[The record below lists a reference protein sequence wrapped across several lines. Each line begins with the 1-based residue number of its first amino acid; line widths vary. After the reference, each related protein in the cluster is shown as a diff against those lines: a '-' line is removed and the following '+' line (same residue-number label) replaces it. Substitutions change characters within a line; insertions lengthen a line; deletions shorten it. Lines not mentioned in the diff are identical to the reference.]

1 MNKSTNPT
9 NHENHENHDL
19 DNQVTAAEPAIETT
33 AHDGRPVSNDG
44 IPVVTSA
51 QRCEVGGVR
60 SRNEDSCL
68 VFVSESGGHF
78 QMRPFGL
85 YVVADGMGGHT
96 EGHIASKTASRVFT
110 QYMLDKLYL
119 PLLQDRAILIGSKV
133 LEMMEDAVHT
143 AHAAVFQP
151 EPDKN
156 GGTTLTA
163 ALLLGK
169 ELFIAHV
176 GDSRAYLYCD
186 GELRTLTNDH
196 SLVRRMQDR
205 GQLAADEASRYQYRH
220 ILLRALGQEDALE
233 VDTFA
238 LTLPAAGKLL
248 LCSDGL
254 SGFVPEP
261 VLLEIMREDR
271 PPKQL
276 VDTLYESAMTAGGY
290 DNITA
295 IVVDFRC

>member
-1 MNKSTNPT
+1 MATVA
-9 NHENHENHDL
+9 
-19 DNQVTAAEPAIETT
+19 QPAVE
-33 AHDGRPVSNDG
+33 DGRARRKLDDLP
-44 IPVVTSA
+44 IITSA
-51 QRCEVGGVR
+51 HRCDVGAVR
-60 SRNEDSCL
+60 QRNEDSCL

-96 EGHIASKTASRVFT
+96 EGHLASKTASRVFT
-110 QYMLDKLYL
+110 QYVLDKLYL
-119 PLLQDRAILIGSKV
+119 PLLQDRAILIGSKI
-133 LEMMEDAVHT
+133 LEILEDAVHT

-156 GGTTLTA
+156 GGSTLTA
-163 ALLLGK
+163 ALILGK
-169 ELFIAHV
+169 ELYLAHV

-196 SLVRRMQDR
+196 SLVRKLQDR
-205 GQLAADEASRYQYRH
+205 GQLTADEANRYQYRH
-220 ILLRALGQEDALE
+220 ILLRALGQEDMLE

-238 LTLPAAGKLL
+238 LTLPPVGKLL

-254 SGFVPEP
+254 SGFVPESGM
-261 VLLEIMREDR
+261 LEIMRQDQ
-271 PPKQL
+271 PPRQL
-276 VDTLYESAMTAGGY
+276 VDALYDTAMSTGGY

-295 IVVDFRC
+295 VVVDFRS

>member
-1 MNKSTNPT
+1 MNDTT
-9 NHENHENHDL
+9 NHEPATSMGL
-19 DNQVTAAEPAIETT
+19 PAAQSAPTVSDERR
-33 AHDGRPVSNDG
+33 DGHRDDHATHNEGLPL
-44 IPVVTSA
+44 ITSA
-51 QRCEVGGVR
+51 QRCDVGGVR
-60 SRNEDSCL
+60 PRNEDSCL
-68 VFVSESGGHF
+68 IFVSESGGHF

-96 EGHIASKTASRVFT
+96 EGHLASKTASRVFT
-110 QYMLDKLYL
+110 QYLLDKLYL
-119 PLLQDRAILIGSKV
+119 PLLQDRAILIGSKI
-133 LEMMEDAVHT
+133 LEVMEDAVHT

-163 ALLLGK
+163 ALILGK
-169 ELFIAHV
+169 ELYLAHV

-196 SLVRRMQDR
+196 SLVRKLQDR
-205 GQLAADEASRYQYRH
+205 GQLTADQAHRYQYRH

-238 LTLPAAGKLL
+238 LTLPKAGRLL

-254 SGFVPEP
+254 SGFVPEAT
-261 VLLEIMREDR
+261 LLEIIQQDQS
-271 PPKQL
+271 PQQL
-276 VDTLYESAMTAGGY
+276 VDTLYETAMTAGGY

>member
-1 MNKSTNPT
+1 MNKSTN
-9 NHENHENHDL
+9 H
-19 DNQVTAAEPAIETT
+19 EPALSLNRASSPEEPTLHEEPTVRDIPA
-33 AHDGRPVSNDG
+33 AHALHKRPIVIS
-44 IPVVTSA
+44 SA
-51 QRCEVGGVR
+51 HRCEVGGVR
-60 SRNEDSCL
+60 PRNEDSCL
-68 VFVSESGGHF
+68 VMLSECGGHF
-78 QMRPFGL
+78 QMHPFGL

-96 EGHIASKTASRVFT
+96 EGHLASKTASRVFA
-110 QYMLDKLYL
+110 QYVLDKLYL
-119 PLLQDRAILIGSKV
+119 PMLQERAILITSKILEV
-133 LEMMEDAVHT
+133 LEDAVHT

-169 ELFIAHV
+169 ELYIAHV

-186 GELRTLTNDH
+186 NELRALTSDH
-196 SLVRRMQDR
+196 SLVRKLQDR
-205 GQLAADEASRYQYRH
+205 GQLTADEANRYQYRH

-238 LTLPAAGKLL
+238 LTLPVAGKLL

-254 SGFVPEP
+254 SGFVPEAT
-261 VLLEIMREDR
+261 LLQIIQQEQS
-271 PPKQL
+271 PQQL
-276 VDTLYESAMTAGGY
+276 VDTLYETAMNAGGY

-295 IVVDFRC
+295 IVVDFRS

>member
-1 MNKSTNPT
+1 MNNTTK
-9 NHENHENHDL
+9 H
-19 DNQVTAAEPAIETT
+19 EPATSPNQQASKAT
-33 AHDGRPVSNDG
+33 ATQPAAQDGRARRKPDDLPV
-44 IPVVTSA
+44 ITSA
-51 QRCEVGGVR
+51 HRCDVGAVR
-60 SRNEDSCL
+60 QRNEDSCL

-96 EGHIASKTASRVFT
+96 EGHLASKTASRVFT
-110 QYMLDKLYL
+110 QYVLDKLYL
-119 PLLQDRAILIGSKV
+119 PLLQDRAILIGSKI
-133 LEMMEDAVHT
+133 LEILEDAVHT

-156 GGTTLTA
+156 GGSTLTA
-163 ALLLGK
+163 ALILGK
-169 ELFIAHV
+169 ELYLAHV

-196 SLVRRMQDR
+196 SLVRKLQDR
-205 GQLAADEASRYQYRH
+205 GQLTADEANRYQYRH
-220 ILLRALGQEDALE
+220 ILLRALGQEDMLE

-238 LTLPAAGKLL
+238 LTLPPAGKLL

-254 SGFVPEP
+254 SGFVPEAGM
-261 VLLEIMREDR
+261 LAIMRQDQ
-271 PPKQL
+271 PPRQL
-276 VDTLYESAMTAGGY
+276 VDALYDTAMSAGGY

-295 IVVDFRC
+295 VVVDFRSQ

>member
-1 MNKSTNPT
+1 MNDIT
-9 NHENHENHDL
+9 NHE
-19 DNQVTAAEPAIETT
+19 PATSMGLPSARATPTVPDERR
-33 AHDGRPVSNDG
+33 DGRHDDHPLHNEGLPLIS
-44 IPVVTSA
+44 SA
-51 QRCEVGGVR
+51 QRCDIGGVR
-60 SRNEDSCL
+60 PRNEDSCL
-68 VFVSESGGHF
+68 IFVSAAGGHF
-78 QMRPFGL
+78 QMQPFGL

-96 EGHIASKTASRVFT
+96 EGHLASKTASRVFT
-110 QYMLDKLYL
+110 QYLLDKLYL
-119 PLLQDRAILIGSKV
+119 PLLQDRAILIGSKI
-133 LEMMEDAVHT
+133 LEVMEDAVHT

-156 GGTTLTA
+156 GGSTLTA
-163 ALLLGK
+163 ALILGK
-169 ELFIAHV
+169 ELYLAHV

-196 SLVRRMQDR
+196 SLVRKLQDR
-205 GQLAADEASRYQYRH
+205 GQLTADQAHRYQYRH

-238 LTLPAAGKLL
+238 LTLPMAGKLL

-254 SGFVPEP
+254 SGFVPEA
-261 VLLEIMREDR
+261 VLLEIIRQDHS
-271 PPKQL
+271 PQQL
-276 VDTLYESAMTAGGY
+276 VDTLYETAMTAGGY